1 MRRAL
6 VRRILSQLQHQYHQR
21 QLMLRSQRRQ
31 RRVRKY
37 NHTSSHSTY
46 RHLVSVS
53 PSLAELRQSLQLSS
67 AQLLQRKVAHRKALR
82 RGADKPALGAGAA
95 LMGGSYG
102 DSVPRHEHRRNE
114 IECSSAVLVRDIEG
128 DAALQQVLDEC
139 CYYAKK
145 GARSDYIRLL
155 LRKRGLKHALTE
167 LLQRMRKRTDAPY
180 LFVKVIL
187 PFAIVNN
194 KTESLKQIW
203 KSIDPP
209 LTRFPLFA
217 PAIYKFLRG
226 RGALKLLLQF
236 QASAHPATSTAMT
249 DAIDTNIAITNIP
262 GRCSRATWPWR
273 RVRVRICASNTKA
286 TATDKWRSC

>member
-1 MRRAL
+1 M
-6 VRRILSQLQHQYHQR
+6 RRILSQLQHQYHHR

-37 NHTSSHSTY
+37 NRASSHSTY

-53 PSLAELRQSLQLSS
+53 PSLTELRQSLQLSS

-82 RGADKPALGAGAA
+82 RVADKPALTAGGA

-102 DSVPRHEHRRNE
+102 DSVPRHEHRRSE
-114 IECSSAVLVRDIEG
+114 IECSSGVLVSDIEG

-155 LRKRGLKHALTE
+155 LRKRGLKQALME

-194 KTESLKQIW
+194 KTDSLKQIW
-203 KSIDPP
+203 KSVDPQ
-209 LTRFPLFA
+209 LARFPHFA

-236 QASAHPATSTAMT
+236 QASPHTTTATTIT
-249 DAIDTNIAITNIP
+249 DCTNANIAITTIP
-262 GRCSRATWPWR
+262 DRYSRATWR
-273 RVRVRICASNTKA
+273 
-286 TATDKWRSC
+286 